1 MTTFGGSW
9 TREKLNI
16 LSGYLDAYTT
26 ALKSQPFQ
34 LIYVDAFAGEGS
46 WRPGSEY
53 ATDDYAEYQDMLKGS
68 ATIALEVQDKP
79 FDSLVFIEK
88 DSERSRSLDALA
100 KEYPRRKIEV
110 INDDA
115 NSALPAFCNT
125 MGESHRA
132 VVFLDPF
139 AANVAWETIEAIAQT
154 KKIDCWILFPRMAI
168 SRMMPTGNV
177 PPPQLAIRL
186 DDIFGGREHWH
197 GLYQPPLEPNMF
209 DETPRLERESGGNQI
224 PVKQSLRVLRDERI

>member
-9 TREKLNI
+9 TQEKLNI
-16 LSGYLDAYTT
+16 LSSYLDAYTT

-34 LIYVDAFAGEGS
+34 LIYVDAFAGAGV
-46 WRPGSEY
+46 WTPGLEY
-53 ATDDYAEYQDMLKGS
+53 ASEDYGEFKNVLKGS

-100 KEYPRRKIEV
+100 KEHPQRKIEV
-110 INDDA
+110 INNDA
-115 NSALPAFCNT
+115 NVVLPAFCNG
-125 MGESHRA
+125 MGQNHRA

-139 AANVAWETIEAIAQT
+139 AANVSWTTVEVIALT

-197 GLYQPPLEPNMF
+197 GLYQPPLEPNIF

>member
-1 MTTFGGSW
+1 M
-9 TREKLNI
+9 
-16 LSGYLDAYTT
+16 
-26 ALKSQPFQ
+26 
-34 LIYVDAFAGEGS
+34 
-46 WRPGSEY
+46 
-53 ATDDYAEYQDMLKGS
+53 
-68 ATIALEVQDKP
+68 QDKP

-154 KKIDCWILFPRMAI
+154 KKIDCWILSPRMAI

-197 GLYQPPLEPNMF
+197 GLYQTSAQLSPICSMM
-209 DETPRLERESGGNQI
+209 TPRL
-224 PVKQSLRVLRDERI
+224 PT